1 MEQIIEE
8 RDNACIERSPD
19 DEIEEIIKVLDDV
32 YKDFGDGRTL
42 LRELV
47 QNADDAQASRLVLA
61 VIDTG
66 WPNADNSL
74 LRGPA
79 FIVVNNGP
87 FLKKDYDALPKAI
100 GGSKTEEK
108 DKVGRF
114 GLGLKSVFHLC
125 EAFLYLGAD
134 ENVLRQGVLNPW
146 AGTGGAGKTD
156 PIHPDWD
163 KISKNDRNQLLSL
176 VRSLIQPFNKGLL
189 LWIPLRLPEHLDRG
203 DKDQEYGLN
212 TKKIQISDIENWL
225 KKSKALDLLLAQCG
239 YLKTIDFFKIINNG
253 DQKLSTK
260 KLFST
265 MRPEFQSC
273 QWIGRYDD
281 DDNTFLKPFKGKIK
295 NNDQEWSV
303 VGIESLGNKKL
314 TQLRFE
320 KEWPRDRV
328 PQKGGRRILVPRK
341 SLAHASIT
349 ILLPGDLNDDDC
361 KVFFRWAVYF
371 QLDDDP
377 DPEKNNKKII
387 IEGNKDASNT
397 WDIILNGYFWPS
409 HDRRSI
415 PGVTE
420 DEDNV
425 NDMRNRWNQAVRD
438 EMLFPLLP
446 STLCKAIQEVS
457 AKSALSLINIV
468 SHSSLVKINKT
479 QITKNHLL
487 LPVIIENGIQ
497 WKAIPNA
504 DKLTILSVPGWTNA
518 ATKFRKK
525 FVKKIKHKKSPI
537 FIDEKMPR
545 IGGTIDKW
553 SCDWFKTLLDC
564 LYLEMFHSVTDLKWL
579 NILLSDIIGSPGK
592 ADDQRT
598 ELMAN
603 CLVKMI
609 HKKALRRITTEKDK
623 DKKQNLRSEWKKLIK
638 ILPEDWLVF
647 THIESERAVEELAS
661 KNVIGSG
668 CLPVPLEY
676 DKEFNRN
683 CSAPDEQKTENS
695 LMEIG
700 KRLKNDIKISEKI
713 RLSFLSLSE
722 SLLSIS
728 HTDLLNEN
736 LSQLPLIRASKLP
749 DDKYEAWSIKDLEK
763 HIQRFRVFSKGS
775 SDEEWDNPTSKIP
788 PDPKKAVMLLSE
800 GIGEPVWLIENV
812 IAERFNISFP
822 NINELARA
830 VIKSNKISSEPKER
844 SELLNRL
851 AKPEYADN
859 QKVLRAIII
868 LLTGNIAAHGNDQKL
883 FYVRSQDSDKEDYA
897 ETLSILLNLLNKSWC
912 KIEAFLV
919 EPLPHKYIS
928 ELQISDVDA
937 GVLHELLEECLEQ
950 SVDWPGIQHKEAIHL
965 LRSLSSHKNPEYHE
979 RWEKMPLHRGT
990 DGNRGPCSKKSK
1002 IRNNTIELPP
1012 ELQSEIRLLDPDPEL
1027 QKFYHSYE
1035 LLNED
1040 SILEAM
1046 LERHTPH
1053 QYISQIIQLLIPD
1066 EGQVSQPK
1074 NSDLID
1080 LIKYSEWLPLRNGD
1094 SGVSPEKL
1102 ILLPTEEIQDIVSPL
1117 AREGVLGG
1125 YRLLDELHPEYQE
1138 DVKRI
1143 VMSTLK
1149 KNRVPDQIIKLSSS
1163 IVASKI
1169 ETINDGAFMLLPN
1182 EDNIE
1187 DSLIDHILNSTLPSC
1202 HSGWSLVS
1210 KVAKCLKID
1219 SNKTLNSA
1227 SSSVKNS
1234 IIDLAKSF
1242 CGEIS
1247 SQNQI
1252 STLNNLAAGHPSK
1265 DSPEGQIFYQLIK
1278 EFANTHA
1285 FFDMVLPQI
1294 ELPTQDGNWHKAE
1307 DITCS
1312 TSGVARRH
1320 KLLSAYHDILCFDKY
1335 EPDNVEST
1343 PENYSSSDTLEKL
1356 ESYFENWRDKL
1367 PNGAIGS
1374 LLSLLGNGKD
1384 DVILELSEQWIGEDN
1399 SVENIRYQLHQQPD
1413 DDPCESVRVFIS
1425 EICSGKRV
1433 KALNLLGEQIDM
1445 AVDDIPDKIFATDP
1459 VRKKS
1464 SLGAF
1469 WSIKLRDLKPK
1480 EREYDE
1486 LLNILGNTVEWWGKN
1501 VLKIEMNQIR
1511 AWWSNWGTGSQAQVA
1526 PVRASIL
1533 SHLPLTLHQLDVSER
1548 YELKTALKKAQRSQR
1563 KREQAVSNNKSVKN
1577 AIQNEQN
1584 ALKKLSELMNEP
1596 ENHQFIWQRVQAL
1609 IRRYGYSEDSILL
1622 ELAQNADDAL
1632 SQAAEIAGKQ
1642 LPKDICKLIIRVSDL
1657 ERKTID
1663 IIHYGRPINDT
1674 GGASFSD
1681 GKNRDWDQDLYFMML
1696 LNLSSKPG
1704 EVHGKESTSTTT
1716 GKFGLGFKSVHL
1728 VSDSPS
1734 IVSGFIAFS
1743 IVGGILPEEEKT
1755 IDDKP
1760 PALYNYPPTRIR
1772 LPLRLDIDGEILINN
1787 MFHRFR
1793 FVQSILPAFAREL
1806 REIIVEGG
1814 PFPAICSFDNEAVEN
1829 APGWS
1834 VSKQTVDIPDNGKW
1848 HLLRY
1853 CPADAGKG
1861 DSTAAIVIGLKNNV
1875 PFMLPNEIPFL
1886 WNVTPTSENWGCGY
1900 AVNGPF
1906 KLDPGRTH
1914 VSLDAPET
1922 LNVITFLGEML
1933 GKGLIDLHDAL
1944 EKRTCQS
1951 NTTLPFGKNARP
1963 FMSKLWK
1970 LLSTGIDIQD
1980 GLRKQLLLKLH
1991 GNGRGVSLWMTK
2003 RPIVPSD
2010 LPEPFCSSLP
2020 ELTEEDSQIQI
2031 EIADGGL
2038 DNPNF
2043 CKAIS
2048 QITDLVA
2055 LIQNHHIISNR
2066 IKNYVQPLINKEFR
2080 SIYPYDIFRELARKW
2095 NNDLTPERL
2104 HSLRPFA
2111 DDTILKFLTNDSRGT
2126 VWYDELVARSASG
2139 KLLPL
2144 RQLLIPKEL
2153 EIEADPAF
2161 HEEQFRAAFAPDR
2174 YILDPEYIQSPED
2187 LTLFIKLRMRHEID
2201 AAIMASW
2208 FADLP
2213 EEKRAD
2219 AIYYL
2224 VCGDLHEKI
2233 VERIIQDNAKP
2244 DWLDSY
2250 DEVCRLLEASGL
2262 REHWQSNTLL
2272 IALFP
2277 DRFNVISETYTS
2289 EQPISES
2296 VKHDF
2301 FRRLNEWWNEE
2312 DERDK
2317 VIDLYEE
2324 KTWPDWLREEGIKAG
2339 LDSDSTDHWLGLLV
2353 LGACRSLGLAKN
2365 EHHRTFL
2372 ENSYK
2377 QGWWDV
2383 FKNHDHEK
2391 AANWMKMLRD
2401 WQDKAVDKL
2410 KYSRWMALFPIIYQ
2424 LSRYLDKYKRLLL
2437 SAENRPEESFQITCL
2452 LSPRVDETLTGAG
2465 KGFDAPPAPLNM
2477 GVHWILRELVR
2488 LKIIDG
2494 EHLYPYCWV
2503 PSEKLLR
2510 FLSQLGMEVD
2520 HAASNIEKAKSI
2532 DQFLENVMH
2541 TKKPSLHKSFDIPF
2555 HYIDD
2560 NNDLKKDLGLENE

>member
-47 QNADDAQASRLVLA
+47 QNADDAQASRLVFA
-61 VIDTG
+61 VINSG
-66 WPNADNSL
+66 WPKAKNSL
-74 LRGPA
+74 LKGPA

-87 FLKKDYDALPKAI
+87 FLKNHHDALHKAL

-125 EAFLYLGAD
+125 EAFVYLGAG
-134 ENVLRQGVLNPW
+134 ENELRPGVLNPW
-146 AGTGGAGKTD
+146 AGTGGTEKTD
-156 PIHPDWD
+156 PIHPNWD
-163 KISKNDRNQLLSL
+163 QIAENERNQLLDL
-176 VRSLIQPFNKGLL
+176 AISLIQQFDKGLL

-203 DKDQEYGLN
+203 DKDQEYGLS
-212 TKKIQISDIENWL
+212 TKKLKISDIENWL
-225 KKSKALDLLLAQCG
+225 LKSKALDLLLTQCG
-239 YLKTIDFFKIINNG
+239 YLETIDFFKIRNNG
-253 DQKLSTK
+253 AKKLPMK

-265 MRPEFQSC
+265 TRPGFQSC
-273 QWIGRYDD
+273 QWIGRYPN

-295 NNDQEWSV
+295 NIDQEWSV

-314 TQLRFE
+314 TQLRSE

-371 QLDDDP
+371 PLDDDP

-425 NDMRNRWNQAVRD
+425 NDMRNRWNQGVRD

-553 SCDWFKTLLDC
+553 PCNWFKTLLDC
-564 LYLEMFHSVTDLKWL
+564 LYLEMFYSVKDLKWL

-592 ADDQRT
+592 ADDKRT
-598 ELMAN
+598 EIMAK

-609 HKKALRRITTEKDK
+609 HKKALRKITTEKDT
-623 DKKQNLRSEWKKLIK
+623 DKKQNLHSEWKKLIK
-638 ILPEDWLVF
+638 ILPGDWLVF

-668 CLPVPLEY
+668 CLPVPLRY

-763 HIQRFRVFSKGS
+763 HIQLFRVFSKVS
-775 SDEEWDNPTSKIP
+775 SDEEWDNPTSKSP

-800 GIGEPVWLIENV
+800 GIGEPVWLIDNV

-830 VIKSNKISSEPKER
+830 VIESNKISSEPKER

-851 AKPEYADN
+851 AEPEYADN

-897 ETLSILLNLLNKSWC
+897 ETLSILLNLLKKSWC
-912 KIEAFLV
+912 KIEAFLI
-919 EPLPHKYIS
+919 EPLPHIYFS
-928 ELQISDVDA
+928 ELQINSVDA

-965 LRSLSSHKNPEYHE
+965 LRSLSSLKNDEYRE
-979 RWEKMPLHRGT
+979 RWEKMPLHRGA
-990 DGNRGPCSKKSK
+990 DGNRGPCSEKSK
-1002 IRNNTIELPP
+1002 IRNKTTIELPP

-1035 LLNED
+1035 PLNED

-1046 LERHTPH
+1046 LESQTPH
-1053 QYISQIIQLLIPD
+1053 QYISQIIQLLIPVNRQIRLPENKD
-1066 EGQVSQPK
+1066 LLELIK
-1074 NSDLID
+1074 NS
-1080 LIKYSEWLPLRNGD
+1080 KWLPLSNGD
-1094 SGVSPEKL
+1094 SGISPEKL
-1102 ILLPTEEIQDIVSPL
+1102 MILPTKEIQEIVSSL
-1117 AREGVLGG
+1117 AQDGVLGD
-1125 YRLLDELHPEYQE
+1125 YRLLNELHPEYRE
-1138 DVKRI
+1138 DVERI
-1143 VMSTLK
+1143 VKATLK
-1149 KNRVPDQIIKLSSS
+1149 KRIPDQINQLSSA
-1163 IVASKI
+1163 IVRSKI
-1169 ETINDGAFMLLPN
+1169 ESINDGAYILLPDEN
-1182 EDNIE
+1182 SIE
-1187 DSLIDHILNSTLPSC
+1187 DSLIDLILNSTLPSC

-1227 SSSVKNS
+1227 SSPVKNS
-1234 IIDLAKSF
+1234 IINLAKSL

-1247 SQNQI
+1247 TKNQV
-1252 STLNNLAAGHPSK
+1252 STLNNLAAGRPSK
-1265 DSPEGQIFYQLIK
+1265 DSPEGQVFFKLIK
-1278 EFANTHA
+1278 EFSNTPE

-1294 ELPTQDGNWHKAE
+1294 ELPTQDGNWHKTK
-1307 DITCS
+1307 DITCLTDS
-1312 TSGVARRH
+1312 AAKHHR
-1320 KLLSAYHDILCFDKY
+1320 LLSEYHKILCHKPLKSKKVEKEYDKL
-1335 EPDNVEST
+1335 P
-1343 PENYSSSDTLEKL
+1343 SSALVQRL
-1356 ESYFENWRDKL
+1356 ESYFEDWRDLL
-1367 PNGAIGS
+1367 PNGAVGS
-1374 LLSLLGNGKD
+1374 FLSLLGNGKNGA
-1384 DVILELSEQWIGEDN
+1384 ISKLTEQWLGEDIN
-1399 SVENIRYQLHQQPD
+1399 IENIRPQLPQDNNKDDDIDD
-1413 DDPCESVRVFIS
+1413 DDPWNLLIYVSNIIPPDDKVM
-1425 EICSGKRV
+1425 G
-1433 KALNLLGEQIDM
+1433 LNLLGERIEMD
-1445 AVDDIPDKIFATDP
+1445 VDKSNKMIFDYEQNNEN
-1459 VRKKS
+1459 RKPY
-1464 SLGAF
+1464 
-1469 WSIKLRDLKPK
+1469 WSISLRKIDPQKYTSKELIAFLKNTA
-1480 EREYDE
+1480 EGW
-1486 LLNILGNTVEWWGKN
+1486 GNTVLNIDK
-1501 VLKIEMNQIR
+1501 NQIR
-1511 AWWSNWGTGSQAQVA
+1511 SWWSKWGSGSQVQIA

-1533 SHLPLTLHQLDVSER
+1533 AHLTIILPILDVNECP
-1548 YELKTALKKAQRSQR
+1548 ELKTALQNAHRNKI
-1563 KREQAVSNNKSVKN
+1563 KREQTEDRKYLSK
-1577 AIQNEQN
+1577 AIEDERDAFNI
-1584 ALKKLSELMNEP
+1584 LSSLINEP
-1596 ENHQFIWQRVQAL
+1596 KYHQFLWQRVQAL
-1609 IRRYGYSEDSILL
+1609 MRRYGYNEDSILF

-1642 LPKDICKLIIRVSDL
+1642 LPKDISKLIIRVSHL

-1663 IIHYGRPINDT
+1663 IIHYGRPINET
-1674 GGASFSD
+1674 GGATFPD
-1681 GKNRDWDQDLYFMML
+1681 GKSRDWDLDLYFMML
-1696 LNLSSKPG
+1696 LNLTSKPG
-1704 EVHGKESTSTTT
+1704 EVYGKNNSSKTT

-1728 VSDSPS
+1728 ASDSPS

-1743 IVGGILPEEEKT
+1743 IVGGLLPEEEKST
-1755 IDDKP
+1755 DDKP
-1760 PALYNYPPTRIR
+1760 PVLNNYQPTRIR
-1772 LPLRLDIDGEILINN
+1772 LPLRQDIDEDILINN

-1793 FVQSILPAFAREL
+1793 FAQSILPAFAREL

-1814 PFPAICSFDNEAVEN
+1814 PFPAICSFDKEAVEN

-1875 PFMLPNEIPFL
+1875 PLMFPDEIPFL

-1944 EKRTCQS
+1944 ENKTCQT
-1951 NTTLPFGKNARP
+1951 NTSLPFGKDSSL
-1963 FMSKLWK
+1963 FMSKLWE
-1970 LLSTGIDIQD
+1970 LLSTEIDNPD
-1980 GLRKQLLLKLH
+1980 GLRKKFLFNLH
-1991 GNGRGVSLWMTK
+1991 GDARGVSLWMAK
-2003 RPIVPSD
+2003 RPVVPSG

-2020 ELTEEDSQIQI
+2020 ALTAEDSQIQI
-2031 EIADGGL
+2031 EIAKGEL
-2038 DNPNF
+2038 DNPDF

-2048 QITDLVA
+2048 QIKDLVA
-2055 LIQNHHIISNR
+2055 LIQNHHIISNH
-2066 IKNYVQPLINKEFR
+2066 IKNLVQPLINKEFS
-2080 SIYPYDIFRELARKW
+2080 SIYPCDIFRELARKW
-2095 NNDLTPERL
+2095 DNNLTPERL

-2126 VWYDELVARSASG
+2126 VWYDELVARSASD

-2144 RQLLIPKEL
+2144 RQLLIPKEH

-2224 VCGDLHEKI
+2224 VYGDLHEKI

-2277 DRFNVISETYTS
+2277 DRFNLLSETYTS
-2289 EQPISES
+2289 EQPLSES

-2317 VIDLYEE
+2317 VIHLYEE
-2324 KTWPDWLREEGIKAG
+2324 KIWPDWLREKGIKEG
-2339 LDSDSTDHWLGLLV
+2339 LVSESEDHWLALLV
-2353 LGACRSLGLAKN
+2353 LGACQSLGMTTK
-2365 EHHRTFL
+2365 EQHRNFL
-2372 ENSYK
+2372 EKTHKN
-2377 QGWWDV
+2377 GWWDF
-2383 FKNHDHEK
+2383 FKKPDEENDCY
-2391 AANWMKMLRD
+2391 WMQILRD
-2401 WQDKAVDKL
+2401 WQDNAVENL
-2410 KYSRWMALFPIIYQ
+2410 EFSRWMALFTNIYQ
-2424 LSRYLDKYKRLLL
+2424 LSRYLDIYKRLLRT
-2437 SAENRPEESFQITCL
+2437 AGKRPKETFQIECL
-2452 LSPRVDETLTGAG
+2452 LSPRIDPELTGAG
-2465 KGFDAPPAPLNM
+2465 KSFDAPPAPLNM
-2477 GVHWILRELVR
+2477 GNHWILRELVR
-2488 LKIIDG
+2488 LEIIDG

-2503 PSEKLLR
+2503 PSEKILR
-2510 FLSQLGMEVD
+2510 FR
-2520 HAASNIEKAKSI
+2520 H
-2532 DQFLENVMH
+2532 
-2541 TKKPSLHKSFDIPF
+2541 PSFSS
-2555 HYIDD
+2555 
-2560 NNDLKKDLGLENE
+2560 